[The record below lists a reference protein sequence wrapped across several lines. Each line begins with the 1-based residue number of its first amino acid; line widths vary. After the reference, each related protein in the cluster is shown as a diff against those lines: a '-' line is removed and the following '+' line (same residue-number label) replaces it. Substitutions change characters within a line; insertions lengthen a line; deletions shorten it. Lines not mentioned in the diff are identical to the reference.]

1 MLQLVLTIVRLKL
14 TIILKQ
20 FLLNCDDLTK
30 NINNEKETKIVFI
43 IRIEA
48 NSNGSRPPVQ
58 SWSGAAPPDGFAFL
72 TDAQKDAFYSTVPA
86 GFVNITVEEREG
98 IKYIASIEVNQEA
111 LDAYRAILPDPTIS
125 VKAEKIAEIKQSCED
140 YICAG
145 TDVTYAD
152 NTSEHF
158 TYTLADQSNISEMFT
173 AIMAGATE
181 YPYHADGE
189 ICKIYSKAE
198 IVTIYGT
205 LCLFKTEATTYHN
218 SLKAQ
223 INAMTDAD
231 AISAIKFKETELTG
245 EYLTN
250 YTAMMAS
257 AQTQLNAILA
267 KIPTEEA

>member
-1 MLQLVLTIVRLKL
+1 MRYKIFKDGERINTIVADESFVTDYCEKNGYVYEAD
-14 TIILKQ
+14 
-20 FLLNCDDLTK
+20 LLQEPKSAD
-30 NINNEKETKIVFI
+30 
-43 IRIEA
+43 
-48 NSNGSRPPVQ
+48 
-58 SWSGAAPPDGFAFL
+58 
-72 TDAQKDAFYSTVPA
+72 
-86 GFVNITVEEREG
+86 
-98 IKYIASIEVNQEA
+98 SI
-111 LDAYRAILPDPTIS
+111 
-125 VKAEKIAEIKQSCED
+125 KAEKIDEIKKACED
-140 YICAG
+140 YIYAG
-145 TDVTYAD
+145 TDVTLSD
-152 NTSEHF
+152 DTTEHF

-189 ICKIYSKAE
+189 ICKIYTKE
-198 IVTIYGT
+198 QIVTIYGT
-205 LCLFKTEATTYHN
+205 LSLFKTEATTYHN

-267 KIPTEEA
+267 KIPANEAV

>member
-1 MLQLVLTIVRLKL
+1 M
-14 TIILKQ
+14 
-20 FLLNCDDLTK
+20 
-30 NINNEKETKIVFI
+30 FI

-48 NSNGSRPPVQ
+48 NANGSRPPMQ
-58 SWSGAAPPDGFAFL
+58 SWNSATAPEGFAL
-72 TDAQKDAFYSTVPA
+72 VTDAQKDVFYSTTPA
-86 GFVNITVEEREG
+86 GFVNITVKEENG
-98 IKYIASIEVNQEA
+98 AKVVDTIEVNQEA
-111 LDAYRAILPDPTIS
+111 LDAFKATLPDPTDSI
-125 VKAEKIAEIKQSCED
+125 KAEKIDEIKKACEE
-140 YICAG
+140 YIYAG
-145 TDVTYAD
+145 TSVTYAD
-152 NTSEHF
+152 GATEHF

-189 ICKIYSKAE
+189 ICKIYTKE
-198 IVTIYGT
+198 QIVAIYGT
-205 LCLFKTEATTYHN
+205 LSLFKTEATTYHN

-250 YTAMMAS
+250 YNEMMAS

-267 KIPTEEA
+267 KIPANEAI

>member
-1 MLQLVLTIVRLKL
+1 MR
-14 TIILKQ
+14 IIEIAAL
-20 FLLNCDDLTK
+20 
-30 NINNEKETKIVFI
+30 
-43 IRIEA
+43 
-48 NSNGSRPPVQ
+48 SNGAHRNQ
-58 SWSGAAPPDGFAFL
+58 TGTF
-72 TDAQKDAFYSTVPA
+72 STVPDGWA
-86 GFVNITVEEREG
+86 VIPESIVIPDTFPFV
-98 IKYIASIEVNQEA
+98 SIEADGQTVISMTA
-111 LDAYRAILPDPTIS
+111 GIVPIPDLS
-125 VKAEKIAEIKQSCED
+125 DVKSAKIIEIKESCES
-140 YICAG
+140 YIYAG
-145 TDVTYAD
+145 TNVTLPNGAI
-152 NTSEHF
+152 EHF

-189 ICKIYSKAE
+189 ICKIYTKE
-198 IVTIYGT
+198 QIVAIYGA
-205 LCLFKTEATTYHN
+205 LSLFKTEATTYHN

-231 AISAIKFKETELTG
+231 AISATKFKETELTG

>member
-1 MLQLVLTIVRLKL
+1 M
-14 TIILKQ
+14 
-20 FLLNCDDLTK
+20 
-30 NINNEKETKIVFI
+30 FI

-48 NSNGSRPPVQ
+48 NLNGSRPPLQ
-58 SWSGAAPPDGFAFL
+58 SWNGVIPPEGFAYL
-72 TDAQKDAFYSTVPA
+72 TDAQKDVFYSTTPA
-86 GFVNITVEEREG
+86 GFVNITVEEQEG
-98 IKYIASIEVNQEA
+98 IKYITSIEVNQEA
-111 LDAYRAILPDPTIS
+111 LNAYKATLPDPTDS
-125 VKAEKIAEIKQSCED
+125 LKAEKIAEIKKDCED
-140 YICAG
+140 YIYAG
-145 TDVTYAD
+145 TNVTYAD
-152 NTSEHF
+152 GGVEHF

-189 ICKIYSKAE
+189 ICKIYTKE
-198 IVTIYGT
+198 QIVTIYGT
-205 LCLFKTEATTYHN
+205 LSLFKTEATTYHN

-250 YTAMMAS
+250 YTSMMAS

-267 KIPTEEA
+267 KIPTDEAV

>member
-1 MLQLVLTIVRLKL
+1 M
-14 TIILKQ
+14 
-20 FLLNCDDLTK
+20 
-30 NINNEKETKIVFI
+30 FI

-48 NSNGSRPPVQ
+48 NVNGSRPPMQ
-58 SWSGAAPPDGFAFL
+58 SWNNDTAPEGFAL
-72 TDAQKDAFYSTVPA
+72 ATDAQKDVFYSTTPA
-86 GFVNITVEEREG
+86 GFVNITVKEENG
-98 IKYIASIEVNQEA
+98 AKVIDTIEVNQEA
-111 LDAYRAILPDPTIS
+111 LDAFKATLPDPADS
-125 VKAEKIAEIKQSCED
+125 AKAEKIAEIKKDCEE
-140 YICAG
+140 YIYAG

-152 NTSEHF
+152 GVKEHF
-158 TYTLADQSNISEMFT
+158 TYSLVDQSNISEMFT

-189 ICKIYSKAE
+189 ICKIYSKE
-198 IVTIYGT
+198 QIVTIYGT
-205 LCLFKTEATTYHN
+205 LSLFKTEATTYHN

-223 INAMTDAD
+223 INTMTDAS

-267 KIPTEEA
+267 KIPADEAV